1 MFAVPWWP
9 LTKRHWP
16 TALQDNTYTET
27 RQGIC
32 QAVDALKS
40 TLMEANVDTW
50 VRGRPHASDHAPAWI
65 QLRDAGIARLV
76 KTIGRRAATKGEG
89 RARSAKAK
97 TRRGIRKK

>member
-1 MFAVPWWP
+1 MFTFWDYFRNHRRTNSGLLIDYLLLSAP
-9 LTKRHWP
+9 
-16 TALQDNTYTET
+16 
-27 RQGIC
+27 
-32 QAVDALKS
+32 LKS

-76 KTIGRRAATKGEG
+76 KTIGRRAATKDEG